1 MTGLIAVLACLAFC
15 PQEEGLDDAKLR
27 TLIELLGADFL
38 EEREPARRALEKA
51 GKAAEPR
58 LVESLSH
65 ADHRVRRS
73 CLELLTLLKSKAA
86 MKRASELFNAD
97 EDPTVR
103 DAAFR
108 LLQSL
113 GKDGE
118 DALIAALS
126 SPQFE
131 YRKGAIQSLSEFKS
145 QKCVGKIAELV
156 DRETD
161 KGVKDAAWKCLLSLG
176 KAAEPHLV
184 KFLGD
189 ADPMIRKDAVAGL
202 RGSQDEPTIAAV
214 AKLFEQEAE
223 EAPLHQAYDFLQ
235 RAGSRAE
242 SAFLAGLKSPRQ
254 PTRLKSI
261 LGLKSIKSEKGL
273 EPVADVFLGECPPDV
288 RGACADYLKG
298 QGLRAEGALIRGLEN
313 KDPVVR
319 LASIQAL
326 GEIGSEKALEK
337 VSRLFREEKG
347 KDLHDK
353 CFEFLKRLGIRA
365 ENDLLA
371 ALSDEDKEI
380 RKQAVLALGEAQSE
394 RAIPRLIEF
403 MSELDPGMKDASEV
417 ALASIG
423 RRAIEE
429 VGKAVAAGRLKKPV
443 AEAIELQYTRGEVER
458 LLEAQLGDDESTGF
472 YEGQFKDL
480 EGFGRDK
487 AVPVLIR
494 MLHDRAYVFRR
505 IHRRERPD
513 KYRMTMK
520 ELAVMALGELGGEG
534 VLAALKAFHADEPQ
548 MRLMTKRVREETLVA
563 LHRQGE
569 PQLLEE
575 HLREARLGADRQ
587 LKSDVL
593 EQKEEGCD
601 QLFSL
606 GLLYTRLKKYEE
618 AGQIYQELIAAIEKY
633 KLDRARE
640 TNIATTYYNLAC
652 LNSLRGDRAKGVE
665 WLEKAVRAGFTDR
678 AWIRKDRDLDAI
690 REEPG
695 YKKILADDGLFE
707 KKADETPPGD
717 K

>member
-1 MTGLIAVLACLAFC
+1 MAVFACLAFS
-15 PQEEGLDDAKLR
+15 PQDEALDDAKMR
-27 TLIELLGADFL
+27 SLIELLGADFL
-38 EEREPARRALEKA
+38 EEREPARKALEKA
-51 GKAAEPR
+51 GKSAEPR
-58 LVESLSH
+58 LIDALGH
-65 ADHRVRRS
+65 GDHRVRRS
-73 CLELLTLLKSKAA
+73 CLELLTLLKSTVAL
-86 MKRASELFNAD
+86 KRATELFNVD

-108 LLQSL
+108 LLQAL

-118 DALIAALS
+118 DSLIAALS
-126 SPQFE
+126 SPQIE
-131 YRKGAIQSLSEFKS
+131 YRLGAIQTLSEFKS

-156 DRETD
+156 DRD
-161 KGVKDAAWKCLLSLG
+161 KDKTKEAAWKCLLSLG
-176 KAAEPHLV
+176 KPAEPYLV

-189 ADPMIRKDAVAGL
+189 ADSGIRKEALAGL
-202 RGSQDEPTIAAV
+202 RGSQDDQTLAAV

-223 EAPLHQAYDFLQ
+223 EQPLHQAYDFLL

-242 SAFLAGLKSPRQ
+242 PAFLSGLKSPRQ

-261 LGLKSIKSEKGL
+261 LGLKALKSEKAL
-273 EPVADVFLGECPPDV
+273 EPVSEVFLADCPPDV
-288 RGACADYLKG
+288 RGACADYLKI
-298 QGLRAEGALIRGLEN
+298 QGLRAEGALIRGLES

-337 VSRLFREEKG
+337 VSRLFREEKN
-347 KDLHDK
+347 KDIHDK
-353 CFEFLKRLGIRA
+353 CFEYLRKLGIRA
-365 ENDLLA
+365 ESDLLG
-371 ALSDEDKEI
+371 ALGDEDKEI
-380 RKQAVLALGEAQSE
+380 RKQAVLALGDAQSE
-394 RAIPRLIEF
+394 RAVPRLIEF
-403 MSELDPGMKDASEV
+403 MTELDPAMKDASEV

-423 RRAIEE
+423 RKAIEE
-429 VGKAVAAGRLKKPV
+429 VGKAVASGRLKKSV

-458 LLEAQLGDDESTGF
+458 LLEGQFGDDDSTGF
-472 YEGQFKDL
+472 FEGQFKDL
-480 EGFGRDK
+480 EAFGRDR

-494 MLHDRAYVFRR
+494 MLQDRSYVFRR

-520 ELAVMALGELGGEG
+520 ELAVMALGELGGDDA
-534 VLAALKAFHADEPQ
+534 LPALKAFYADDAQ
-548 MRLMTKRVREETLVA
+548 MRLLTKRVREETLVA

-569 PQLLEE
+569 KKPLED
-575 HLREARLGADRQ
+575 HLREARQGVDKL
-587 LKSDVL
+587 LKSEIP

-606 GLLYTRLKKYEE
+606 GLLYTRLKRYPE
-618 AGQIYQELIAAIEKY
+618 AIQVYQELITVIDKF

-652 LNSLRGDRAKGVE
+652 LSALGGERAKGVE
-665 WLEKAVRAGFTDR
+665 WLEKAVKAGFTDR
-678 AWIRKDRDLDAI
+678 AWIRKDRDLDGI

-695 YKKILADDGLFE
+695 YKKILANDALFE
-707 KKADETPPGD
+707 KKTDETPPGD